1 MVISLLLWGG
11 YVFGQSTTAIVT
23 VNGLIVTG
31 TEQYG
36 LPGVN
41 VYIPKAGRGTSTN
54 PFGYFSIATRQGD
67 SLVFSAIGY
76 KKQHF
81 IVPNRDDAVISL
93 IINLKDDTTFLPEVE
108 ILPYPTE
115 QIFKEAFLALE
126 LPVNRNE
133 VNMERNLR
141 EQLLAR
147 MVFHSEMDGSE
158 NFKHYMN
165 QQIVGNQ
172 NRYFQQTFSIL
183 NPFAWGRFIQ
193 SAKRGDLRRKDW
205 QDE

>member
-1 MVISLLLWGG
+1 MIVLIFPGIA
-11 YVFGQSTTAIVT
+11 VGQSSNAVVMI
-23 VNGLIVTG
+23 NGLVVTG

-41 VYIPKAGRGTSTN
+41 VYIPRAGRGTSTN
-54 PFGYFSIATRQGD
+54 SYGYFSLATRQGD

-76 KKQHF
+76 KRQHF
-81 IVPNRDDAVISL
+81 IVRGTEDGTISL
-93 IINLKDDTTFLPEVE
+93 IINLKDDTTFLPEIE

-126 LPVNRNE
+126 LPVDRNA
-133 VNMERNLR
+133 VNMQRNLH

-147 MVFHSEMDGSE
+147 MVFHGEMDGSE

-165 QQIVGNQ
+165 QQIIGGQ